1 MSNYASLQGKVL
13 VATYGTNVFREVG
26 NAPDFSLSPTSKDI
40 KHHESWTGARSID
53 KVVTTETEH
62 KVAATL
68 EDFSKDNLALALWG
82 TAITKT
88 LGTVATPAPDVSDAS
103 LTVGSIWGLSYG
115 KVSAVVVKDSADVTV
130 DAEDYEVNA
139 KYGSIKILNLPTG
152 LDAYALPLKATYSY
166 GATDVVSLLNA
177 PAQEIAVRFEGINTV
192 NNQAMLAVLYRVRLD
207 VTKKLDLIGNDIM
220 KFVLDGTCLVDAT
233 KPVDSE
239 LGQFGYIAYL

>member
-1 MSNYASLQGKVL
+1 M
-13 VATYGTNVFREVG
+13 
-26 NAPDFSLSPTSKDI
+26 
-40 KHHESWTGARSID
+40 
-53 KVVTTETEH
+53 
-62 KVAATL
+62 
-68 EDFSKDNLALALWG
+68 
-82 TAITKT
+82 
-88 LGTVATPAPDVSDAS
+88 
-103 LTVGSIWGLSYG
+103 
-115 KVSAVVVKDSADVTV
+115 
-130 DAEDYEVNA
+130 NA

-233 KPVDSE
+233 KPVDGE